1 MMTGQEDRERIH
13 NPHVQQLRVPNVS
26 EIDFGQL
33 RAGRLERLQRMMR
46 AHDMPVAMF
55 YNPANIRY
63 ATGTEVMGVWTGTTF
78 ARYCLVPAEGEPVLF
93 EYANSMHVSQKIMS
107 DVRPAQ
113 GWQFRGVEGLEPARR
128 WAASVAD
135 TMRELGVAGERLAVD
150 RLDGFGFMAL
160 ADAGIEIG
168 DASPATVDAREV
180 KTPEE
185 IQIMVLNGGIGDAML
200 ADFEAAI
207 RPGVREYEL
216 MAVVNET
223 LYRCHGEFMFTRLIA
238 SGPNTN
244 PWMSEAHDKI
254 VQPGDLVGIDTD
266 ANTYEGYVV
275 DISRTFLCGDNAL
288 PRPEGGIPDRLRL
301 RERHARAHEAG
312 DELHR
317 VRGAGAEAPGR
328 VSRRALR
335 RHGAP
340 GGAGGRR
347 AGHSLSRHR
356 EGGGR
361 DSEPRDP
368 GEHGLLPGV
377 LCGQGRRPL
386 WRQAR
391 GSGAGDEGRSLR
403 LEHLSLRD
411 QAAVGRG
418 ASTLIKDARR

>member
-1 MMTGQEDRERIH
+1 MLAGQEDRERIH
-13 NPHVQQLRVPNVS
+13 NPHVQHLRVPNVS

-93 EYANSMHVSQKIMS
+93 EYANSMHVSQKILS

-135 TMRELGVAGERLAVD
+135 TIAELGVAGERLAVD

-160 ADAGIEIG
+160 ADAGIEVS

-185 IQIMVLNGGIGDAML
+185 IQIMTMNGAIGDAML

-207 RPGVREYEL
+207 RPGIRELEL

-223 LYRCHGEFMFTRLIA
+223 LYRYHGEFMFTRLIA

-266 ANTYEGYVV
+266 ANAYEGYVV
-275 DISRTFLCGDNAL
+275 DISRTFLCGDNAHPGQKEAYRIAYDCVNGMRELLKPGMSFTEFAEQAPRL
-288 PRPEGGIPDRLRL
+288 PEGYLAGRYGGMAHQAGLEDEGPGIPYPDTVKAEGGIVN
-301 RERHARAHEAG
+301 REIRENMVFCLECYAG
-312 DELHR
+312 KD
-317 VRGAGAEAPGR
+317 
-328 VSRRALR
+328 
-335 RHGAP
+335 GAP
-340 GGAGGRR
+340 YGVKLEDEVLVTKDGAF
-347 AGHSLSRHR
+347 ALSTYPF
-356 EGGGR
+356 EAK
-361 DSEPRDP
+361 
-368 GEHGLLPGV
+368 LL
-377 LCGQGRRPL
+377 
-386 WRQAR
+386 
-391 GSGAGDEGRSLR
+391 
-403 LEHLSLRD
+403 
-411 QAAVGRG
+411 
-418 ASTLIKDARR
+418 